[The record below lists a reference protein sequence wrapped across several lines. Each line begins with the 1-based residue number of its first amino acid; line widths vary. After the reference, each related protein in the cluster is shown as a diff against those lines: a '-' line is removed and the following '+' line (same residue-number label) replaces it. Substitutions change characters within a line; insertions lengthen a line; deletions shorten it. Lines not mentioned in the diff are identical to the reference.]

1 MIRQAPWAAKAG
13 LVVLGALFV
22 LLAWY
27 SSTRSID
34 FQIYHRVAGQV
45 LRGDYEIYPPAVY
58 DGTDRG
64 DSHEFQYAP
73 IVAFL
78 FVPFGVLPLQAAAF
92 LFACLKIPAYAYMA
106 WVIARR
112 CGVESRYATLI
123 WMALFVAGGYLVE
136 EFRNGNFHAF
146 MGLLMVVAFDQSER
160 GRTLAPA
167 AALALAIVAKLTPLA
182 LLGYFA
188 VRRRFALCAATIAM
202 IGVLWALPA
211 LVVGF
216 STNTHLTE
224 GFVRSAAG
232 IADESDNYSLRGAL
246 LRTFTVNPF
255 QNPDYEPTNIIT
267 LPANVVSVAWV
278 ALLLVLGVAMAVVV
292 WRPPLDSMSPL
303 LELSLVVTA
312 ILVVSPHTQRMHFS
326 TLVVPAASLIALLM
340 ASPRLPRAWLVKT
353 AIGVNAAAAT
363 VLPLVFGGRRASL
376 AYQAFS
382 PYLVATLALLVVLIV
397 LIAEL
402 KAAGA
407 RRAGD
412 AAHARTGS

>member
-1 MIRQAPWAAKAG
+1 
-13 LVVLGALFV
+13 
-22 LLAWY
+22 
-27 SSTRSID
+27 
-34 FQIYHRVAGQV
+34 
-45 LRGDYEIYPPAVY
+45 
-58 DGTDRG
+58 
-64 DSHEFQYAP
+64 
-73 IVAFL
+73 
-78 FVPFGVLPLQAAAF
+78 
-92 LFACLKIPAYAYMA
+92 
-106 WVIARR
+106 
-112 CGVESRYATLI
+112 
-123 WMALFVAGGYLVE
+123 
-136 EFRNGNFHAF
+136 
-146 MGLLMVVAFDQSER
+146 
-160 GRTLAPA
+160 
-167 AALALAIVAKLTPLA
+167 
-182 LLGYFA
+182 
-188 VRRRFALCAATIAM
+188 
-202 IGVLWALPA
+202 
-211 LVVGF
+211 
-216 STNTHLTE
+216 
-224 GFVRSAAG
+224 
-232 IADESDNYSLRGAL
+232 
-246 LRTFTVNPF
+246 
-255 QNPDYEPTNIIT
+255 
-267 LPANVVSVAWV
+267 
-278 ALLLVLGVAMAVVV
+278 MAVVV